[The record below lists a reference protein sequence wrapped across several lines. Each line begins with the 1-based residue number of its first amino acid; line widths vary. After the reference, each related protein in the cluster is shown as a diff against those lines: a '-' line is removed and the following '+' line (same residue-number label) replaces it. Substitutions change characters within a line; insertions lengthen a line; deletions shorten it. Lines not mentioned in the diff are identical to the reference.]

1 MQRCT
6 NLLRYFIDI
15 LIKDPVLS
23 GYVSHLNLNSS
34 ITNASLASTTR
45 FAQVIHMRGKC
56 IGLV

>member
-45 FAQVIHMRGKC
+45 FTQVIHMRGKC